1 MTDSRYT
8 TPAYLLGPCTFCG
21 STRSV
26 RTYTRDGRIECV
38 YAGPCNQRQ
47 ARAQEEFA
55 TGTEPTPEEPAGE
68 LEAAAER
75 MLEAV
80 AAGATFQFV
89 SEPEPQ
95 ESVREYNRRMRARQ
109 AQLLELAGEVSVSPK
124 LGEVLAAADRRYEAG
139 EFSSWAEALRQVYS
153 EAEGEPRLEGV
164 EPPELEEPGPLEGAS
179 YEAWQAW
186 TGGPEPEPQH
196 PLLAAASALG
206 LPDCAPGCTCRGATT
221 TTPSMLADA
230 SQEA

>member
-68 LEAAAER
+68 LEAAAEA

-80 AAGATFQFV
+80 AAGAPFTFV
-89 SEPEPQ
+89 AEPEEPQ

-109 AQLLELAGEVSVSPK
+109 AQLLELAGEVSISPL
-124 LGEVLAAADRRYEAG
+124 LGEVLAAADRRHEAG
-139 EFSSWAEALRQVYS
+139 EFSSWAEALRAVYS
-153 EAEGEPRLEGV
+153 EAQHAPRLEGV

-186 TGGPEPEPQH
+186 TGGPEEWPEPEPQH
-196 PLLAAASALG
+196 PLLAAAEALG
-206 LPDCAPGCTCRGATT
+206 LSDCPAGCSCRGSQATR
-221 TTPSMLADA
+221 
-230 SQEA
+230 